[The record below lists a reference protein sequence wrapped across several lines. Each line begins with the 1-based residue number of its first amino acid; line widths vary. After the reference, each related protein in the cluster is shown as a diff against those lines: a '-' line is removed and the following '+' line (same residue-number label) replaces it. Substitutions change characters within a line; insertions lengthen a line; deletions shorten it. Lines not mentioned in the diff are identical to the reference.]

1 MVLGPIIGAAIGI
14 YGASKQAS
22 AAKSAQQERNNATE
36 AQYQYN
42 KERWNMD
49 KQKMLADRDFKVREI
64 EERARQEGQLAAYKD
79 ASNARQYNYQLQ
91 IRNHQQDTNERMF
104 AKSEEIYEYQL
115 GMNAMEERAARMD
128 ERQQLQEIQTEK
140 RYEKNEAYIDGLLAE
155 GAIRA
160 RGIEG
165 RSADKARSVATMKA
179 ATALTLLDLSLQ
191 NATTASQ
198 SAIESI
204 KRDRR
209 VADLNAYASKM
220 LDPGVLP
227 MPLEPLATPQATFMY
242 PRVYE
247 DYDFGPEPVMG
258 AMISPSSA
266 SAAVWGSSIT
276 SLAGAASDIVKVL
289 LLTYNGK
296 SNKTTTLRQG
306 W

>member
-1 MVLGPIIGAAIGI
+1 MLGILAPVVGAAVGI
-14 YGASKQAS
+14 YGANKQAN
-22 AAKSAQQERNNATE
+22 AAKSAQKERNNATE
-36 AQYQYN
+36 AQYEYN
-42 KERWNMD
+42 KERWEMD
-49 KQKMLADRDFKVREI
+49 KQKMLADRDYKVQEI

-91 IRNHQQDTNERMF
+91 IRNKQQDTNERMF
-104 AKSEEIYEYQL
+104 AKSDEIFRYQI

-128 ERQQLQEIQTEK
+128 ERQQLQEIHEEK
-140 RYEKNEAYIDGLLAE
+140 RYEKNEAYIDGILAE

-165 RSADKARSVATMKA
+165 RSVDKARSVATMKA
-179 ATALTLLDLSLQ
+179 ATSLALLDLSLQ

-209 VADLNAYASKM
+209 VADLNAYASRM
-220 LDPGVLP
+220 LDPGELP
-227 MPLEPLATPQATFMY
+227 MPLQPLATPQATFMY

-276 SLAGAASDIVKVL
+276 SLAGAASDIVKGFTPKV
-289 LLTYNGK
+289 
-296 SNKTTTLRQG
+296 
-306 W
+306 

>member
-1 MVLGPIIGAAIGI
+1 MFGIIAPIVGAAVGI
-14 YGASKQAS
+14 YGANKQAN
-22 AAKSAQQERNNATE
+22 AAKDAQKERNNATA
-36 AQYQYN
+36 AQYEYN
-42 KERWNMD
+42 KERWEMD
-49 KQKMLADRDFKVREI
+49 KQKMLADRDYKVKEI
-64 EERARQEGQLAAYKD
+64 EERARQEGQLAAFKD

-91 IRNHQQDTNERMF
+91 IRNKQQDTNERMF
-104 AKSEEIYEYQL
+104 AKSDEIFRYQL

-128 ERQQLQEIQTEK
+128 ERQQLQEIQEEK
-140 RYEKNEAYIDGLLAE
+140 RYEKNEAYIDGILAE

-160 RGIEG
+160 RGVEG
-165 RSADKARSVATMKA
+165 RSVDKARSVATMKA
-179 ATALTLLDLSLQ
+179 ATSLALLDLSLQ

-227 MPLEPLATPQATFMY
+227 MPIEPLATPMATFMY

-247 DYDFGPEPVMG
+247 DYDFGPEPVQG

-266 SAAVWGSSIT
+266 SAQVWGSSIS
-276 SLAGAASDIVKVL
+276 SLAGAASQIVSSF
-289 LLTYNGK
+289 TP
-296 SNKTTTLRQG
+296 SI
-306 W
+306 

>member
-1 MVLGPIIGAAIGI
+1 MFGIVAPIVGAAVGI
-14 YGASKQAS
+14 YGANKQAN
-22 AAKSAQQERNNATE
+22 AAKSAQKERNNATE
-36 AQYQYN
+36 AQYEYN
-42 KERWNMD
+42 KERWEMD
-49 KQKMLADRDFKVREI
+49 KQKMLADRDYKVQEI

-91 IRNHQQDTNERMF
+91 IRNKQQDTNERMF
-104 AKSEEIYEYQL
+104 AKSDEIFRYQI

-128 ERQQLQEIQTEK
+128 ERQQLQEIHEEK
-140 RYEKNEAYIDGLLAE
+140 RYEKNEAYIDGILAE

-165 RSADKARSVATMKA
+165 RSVDKARSVATMKA
-179 ATALTLLDLSLQ
+179 ATSLALLDLSLQ

-209 VADLNAYASKM
+209 VADLNAYASRM
-220 LDPGVLP
+220 LDPGELP
-227 MPLEPLATPQATFMY
+227 MPLQPLATPQATFMY

-276 SLAGAASDIVKVL
+276 SLAGAASDIVKGFTPKV
-289 LLTYNGK
+289 
-296 SNKTTTLRQG
+296 
-306 W
+306 

>member
-1 MVLGPIIGAAIGI
+1 MVLGPIIGAAVGI

-22 AAKSAQQERNNATE
+22 AAKSAQNERNNATE

-49 KQKMLADRDFKVREI
+49 KQKMLADRDFKIREI

-104 AKSEEIYEYQL
+104 AKSEEIFQYQL

-220 LDPGVLP
+220 LDPGELP
-227 MPLEPLATPQATFMY
+227 MPVAPLLTPQATFMY
-242 PRVYE
+242 PRVFE
-247 DYDFGPEPVMG
+247 EFDFGPEPVRG

-266 SAAVWGSSIT
+266 SAQVWGSSIS
-276 SLAGAASDIVKVL
+276 SLAGTASDIIS
-289 LLTYNGK
+289 GF
-296 SNKTTTLRQG
+296 TTRV
-306 W
+306 